1 MTDWLTPPSSPTT
14 PPHQLLLVTPR
25 RKVIPIN
32 PRGYVSPA
40 MALNNEPADPAV
52 RESQHLA
59 PKSYADAAEEALA
72 HDDGNDVFD
81 EATIKETPPPTSRM
95 AHNHSEPRPLGE
107 MIDEDEMALPP
118 NSPTL
123 RHVVGR
129 LEKPGSNGSGS
140 RPDSIKGVS
149 PSRSSSK
156 SVKGHSPNPSHGSPI
171 AIKTASPTP
180 PRIDNF
186 LAKGHN
192 DHDLSKGVD
201 TPAVEKAN
209 GLSYAGAVKE
219 AEPTAPHV
227 AEQNGTRSEDVAREV
242 EAPAPSD
249 TNAQNGLSYAGA
261 VKDVEPTAPHVDA
274 QNGHRL
280 DDVPE
285 EANSSDT
292 VDAPSQN
299 GHSEVDADASKKGET
314 APESKEQN
322 GHTEAD
328 AIKEPRPSTPAN
340 KDTQDDHSYA
350 DAVKDVEPT
359 SPHVDEQN
367 GNATSNGVAEEAPTS
382 YSGVGRDD
390 TPRSPTP
397 KKAHKRVSSKS
408 LKNAAKKQAEQQS
421 SEGVMSYQRE
431 WQQGVQSS
439 ASPETAAGLGVVF
452 EEKYRSKSGLN
463 LTTVE
468 ADSALEK
475 ASLSSRA
482 NKDITT
488 EPQATPRHERK
499 SSELVSGRRAGA
511 GWATSAIRW
520 APANVPLQ
528 RRLQTLMVLVHT
540 LSIAGGLALFF
551 LLCAIPLLWPILLP
565 YLVYVLLSHAPTSGE
580 LSHRSEW
587 ARNSR
592 IWSLFASY
600 YPARLHRTVPLEPTR
615 KYIFGYH
622 PHGIISHGAFAAF
635 ATEALGF
642 KQLFP
647 GITNTLLTLDAN
659 FRVPLYR
666 DYALRMGLASVSR
679 ESCENILSKGGRN
692 GEGMG
697 RAITIVVGGA
707 RESLDAKPGSL
718 KLVLKKRKGFV
729 KLAIRQGA
737 DLVPTLAFGENDL
750 YEQFDSNGHP
760 YVHRAQLMVKK
771 LLGFT
776 VPLFHARG
784 ILCSCPRPTPLT
796 LLRVSRC

>member
-1 MTDWLTPPSSPTT
+1 
-14 PPHQLLLVTPR
+14 
-25 RKVIPIN
+25 
-32 PRGYVSPA
+32 
-40 MALNNEPADPAV
+40 
-52 RESQHLA
+52 
-59 PKSYADAAEEALA
+59 
-72 HDDGNDVFD
+72 
-81 EATIKETPPPTSRM
+81 
-95 AHNHSEPRPLGE
+95 
-107 MIDEDEMALPP
+107 
-118 NSPTL
+118 
-123 RHVVGR
+123 
-129 LEKPGSNGSGS
+129 
-140 RPDSIKGVS
+140 
-149 PSRSSSK
+149 
-156 SVKGHSPNPSHGSPI
+156 
-171 AIKTASPTP
+171 
-180 PRIDNF
+180 
-186 LAKGHN
+186 
-192 DHDLSKGVD
+192 
-201 TPAVEKAN
+201 
-209 GLSYAGAVKE
+209 
-219 AEPTAPHV
+219 
-227 AEQNGTRSEDVAREV
+227 
-242 EAPAPSD
+242 
-249 TNAQNGLSYAGA
+249 
-261 VKDVEPTAPHVDA
+261 
-274 QNGHRL
+274 
-280 DDVPE
+280 
-285 EANSSDT
+285 
-292 VDAPSQN
+292 
-299 GHSEVDADASKKGET
+299 
-314 APESKEQN
+314 
-322 GHTEAD
+322 
-328 AIKEPRPSTPAN
+328 
-340 KDTQDDHSYA
+340 
-350 DAVKDVEPT
+350 
-359 SPHVDEQN
+359 
-367 GNATSNGVAEEAPTS
+367 
-382 YSGVGRDD
+382 
-390 TPRSPTP
+390 
-397 KKAHKRVSSKS
+397 
-408 LKNAAKKQAEQQS
+408 
-421 SEGVMSYQRE
+421 
-431 WQQGVQSS
+431 
-439 ASPETAAGLGVVF
+439 
-452 EEKYRSKSGLN
+452 
-463 LTTVE
+463 
-468 ADSALEK
+468 
-475 ASLSSRA
+475 
-482 NKDITT
+482 
-488 EPQATPRHERK
+488 
-499 SSELVSGRRAGA
+499 
-511 GWATSAIRW
+511 
-520 APANVPLQ
+520 
-528 RRLQTLMVLVHT
+528 MVLVHT